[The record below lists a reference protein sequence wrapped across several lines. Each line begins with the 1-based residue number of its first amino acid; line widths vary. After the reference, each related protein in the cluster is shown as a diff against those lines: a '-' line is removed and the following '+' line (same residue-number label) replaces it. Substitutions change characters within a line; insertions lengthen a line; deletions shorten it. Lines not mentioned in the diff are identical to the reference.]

1 MDAIPKKPSPRKAIP
16 EKEAEVEN
24 EPLSLR
30 ELSGYADTF
39 CMSFSVQ
46 KLYDEFVKDKNG
58 RILLPD
64 GSTHV
69 SNYSYFIRVITTYL
83 RIREKGGL
91 KEAKQLTDDFLN
103 EKRAELATNRRK
115 NELVNLILLRAHKLG
130 ESGYY
135 KNYSVKELEEI
146 LRMLSTLPIPT
157 TSMPTPNTSDPQMI
171 NGQINPANCAEL
183 IFNSEDWIVG
193 VILDKTISYE

>member
-103 EKRAELATNRRK
+103 EKRAELAINRRK
-115 NELVNLILLRAHKLG
+115 NELVNLILVKAHNLG
-130 ESGYY
+130 RD
-135 KNYSVKELEEI
+135 KNYEKLSIEELEKIVKI
-146 LRMLSTLPIPT
+146 LT
-157 TSMPTPNTSDPQMI
+157 PTPNTSDPQMI

-193 VILDKTISYE
+193 VIE